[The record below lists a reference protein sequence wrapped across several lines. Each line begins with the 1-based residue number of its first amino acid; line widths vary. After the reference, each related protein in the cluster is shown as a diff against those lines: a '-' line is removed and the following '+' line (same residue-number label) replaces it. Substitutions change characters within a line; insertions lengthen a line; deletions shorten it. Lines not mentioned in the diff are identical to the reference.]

1 MNKKLPWDIIIAR
14 FKGISLSEDEQTQLQ
29 EWLNQDVA
37 NQQFFNE
44 LQNLWNQIQTKAA
57 GYNPD
62 VDFYWKKFQTYIHQD
77 SIQTKPEKVKKIVP
91 RWASGRV
98 LRRFAAAIGLLLVVS
113 GTGYLFFE
121 SSHHAKHEAIAQTYS
136 TITGKSKFILPDGS
150 EVWLNANSELEYTN
164 LHADVR
170 EVTLKGEAFF
180 HVQHDRKPFIVK
192 TNDIAVKVHGTQFNV
207 SAYDDDDK
215 SVVSLYEGSVS
226 MHVLGDDEPDHY
238 LKPGEEGSLD
248 KKSKTISV
256 EEGDVEFAM
265 MWTKDRVKLENK
277 NLHEVCRYLSKW
289 YNVKIEIDPAL
300 SDDQSYTFT
309 LYDQSLEDI
318 VRIMASI
325 SSIHYHFDENNTLI
339 ITP

>member
-1 MNKKLPWDIIIAR
+1 MNKKLPWDIIIAQL
-14 FKGISLSEDEQTQLQ
+14 KGITLSETEQTQLQ
-29 EWLNQDVA
+29 EWLDQSTD
-37 NQQFFNE
+37 NQQFFDE
-44 LQNLWNQIQTKAA
+44 LQNLWAQIQSKAA

-62 VDFYWKKFQTYIHQD
+62 VDFYWKKFQSYIHQD
-77 SIQTKPEKVKKIVP
+77 SIHTKPEKVKKIVP

-98 LRRFAAAIGLLLVVS
+98 LRRFAAAIGLLLIVS
-113 GTGYLFFE
+113 GAGYLFFV
-121 SSHHAKHEAIAQTYS
+121 SNHHTKPQAIAQTYS

-164 LHADVR
+164 LHADLR

-180 HVQHDRKPFIVK
+180 HVKHNQKPFIVK

-207 SAYDDDDK
+207 NAYDDDDK
-215 SVVSLYEGSVS
+215 AVVSLYEGSVS
-226 MHVLGDDEPDHY
+226 MHVLGNEGSDCY

-256 EEGDVEFAM
+256 EKGDVEFAM

-277 NLHEVCRYLSKW
+277 NLHEVCRYLSRW

-309 LYDQSLEDI
+309 LHDQSLEDI

>member
-57 GYNPD
+57 GYNPN

-91 RWASGRV
+91 RWASGQV

-121 SSHHAKHEAIAQTYS
+121 SNHHAKHEAIAQTYS

-226 MHVLGDDEPDHY
+226 MHVLGDDKPDHY